1 VIAPEVAPVLF
12 VPLITAPEDR
22 AGPVLWFAFRG
33 GELLVSRAGQEATVP
48 ACADLREI
56 GIAPVRHQYLGR
68 LNGQHCFACELP
80 ADAAPPPGL
89 EFKTLRS
96 LLFELDP
103 TMSGLA
109 GRAFQLIEWDRTHQ
123 FCGACGA
130 RTQALREE
138 RARQCTQCGLLF
150 YPRISPVAMVLVTR
164 GRQLL
169 LARKPGYVPGRY
181 TVVTGFVEAGETLE
195 QAVARETREEVGVD
209 VRDIRYFACQPWPFP
224 NSLVIAFNAEYAGGE
239 LRADG
244 VEIEDARWFDAEHL
258 PDLPEPVHVSR
269 QLIDATLARLKGTNT

>member
-1 VIAPEVAPVLF
+1 MPYVSSHAAPDD
-12 VPLITAPEDR
+12 IS
-22 AGPVLWFAFRG
+22 GPAYWFAFRG
-33 GELLVSRAGQEATVP
+33 GELLVAHSERGVAVP
-48 ACADLREI
+48 WCTDLREI
-56 GIAPVRHQYLGR
+56 GIVPVRRQYLGR
-68 LNGQHCFACELP
+68 LDAQHCFACELA
-80 ADAAPPPGL
+80 ADVALPSGVG
-89 EFKTLRS
+89 FRTLRS
-96 LLFELDP
+96 LLFEFDD
-103 TMSGLA
+103 TMIGIA
-109 GRAFQLIEWDRTHQ
+109 GRAFQIMEWDRTHQ
-123 FCGACGA
+123 YCGACGA
-130 RTQALREE
+130 QTQALREE

-169 LARKPGYVPGRY
+169 LARKPGYAPGRY

-195 QAVARETREEVGVD
+195 QAVARETREEVGVE

-224 NSLVIAFNAEYAGGE
+224 HSLVVAFSAEYAGGE

-269 QLIDATLARLKGTNT
+269 QLIDATLARLKGTHT